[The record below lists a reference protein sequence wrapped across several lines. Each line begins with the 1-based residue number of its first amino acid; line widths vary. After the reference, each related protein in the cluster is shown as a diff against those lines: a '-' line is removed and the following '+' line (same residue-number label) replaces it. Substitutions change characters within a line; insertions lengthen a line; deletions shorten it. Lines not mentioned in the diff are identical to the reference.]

1 MKNLFIIKGE
11 LLLAPFFC
19 PSKNKTFEYE
29 VFEDLPGGHS
39 FDRLD
44 NKKAREL
51 RVRIY
56 KFLAKELSPP
66 NPIKSVEDINKAAY
80 K

>member
-1 MKNLFIIKGE
+1 
-11 LLLAPFFC
+11 
-19 PSKNKTFEYE
+19 

-56 KFLAKELSPP
+56 KLTESKDL
-66 NPIKSVEDINKAAY
+66 
-80 K
+80 